1 MQPSETRREFT
12 NDEATDFTAIL
23 TKIKSRAPDAVFY
36 GGMDAQGAP
45 MLRQMRQLGI
55 TATFLGGDGNCT
67 AEMVKLAGDAMN
79 DKVFCTQAGIPL
91 SLMPGGDE
99 FLSRFKARFNAG
111 VQLYAPY
118 SYDAATALIEG
129 MKAADST
136 DPATYLPAM
145 QKVDFKGVTGNIAFD
160 AKGDIKE
167 GGISLYRY
175 ADGKWEPLK

>member
-23 TKIKSRAPDAVFY
+23 TKIKPRTPD
-36 GGMDAQGAP
+36 
-45 MLRQMRQLGI
+45 
-55 TATFLGGDGNCT
+55 
-67 AEMVKLAGDAMN
+67 
-79 DKVFCTQAGIPL
+79 
-91 SLMPGGDE
+91 
-99 FLSRFKARFNAG
+99 AG

-118 SYDAATALIEG
+118 SYDTATALIEG

-136 DPATYLPAM
+136 DPAKYLPAM
-145 QKVDFKGVTGNIAFD
+145 QKVVFKGVTGNIAFD